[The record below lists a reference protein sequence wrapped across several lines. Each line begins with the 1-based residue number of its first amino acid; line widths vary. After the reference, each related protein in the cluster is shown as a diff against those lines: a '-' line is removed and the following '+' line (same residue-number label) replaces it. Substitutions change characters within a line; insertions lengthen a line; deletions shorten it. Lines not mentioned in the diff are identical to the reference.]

1 MLKFMN
7 NRYGQSRIFMEA
19 DKGGGSGGSSGSNDD
34 SGDESGSDDDLDD
47 KADDD
52 EGGDDDPDAD
62 EKKFSQK
69 DVDAAVKK
77 QLEKEKRKWQ
87 REQKKKESKK
97 PAGKDTSDG
106 GTGETDTNSDELK
119 AERAKTSGLE
129 MKLACFEAG
138 VAKDSVSDVA
148 ALAKSYMEAD
158 EDLDLEDAMS
168 YLKRALKKWWKN
180 TRSLKTAVMTTVMIP
195 GKRKRAGGSG
205 MESLQRKLQPCRMK
219 SEPGCSGNKKG

>member
-34 SGDESGSDDDLDD
+34 SGDESGSDDDPDD

-106 GTGETDTNSDELK
+106 GAGETDTNSDELK

-158 EDLDLEDAMS
+158 EDLDLEDAIEKVVEK
-168 YLKRALKKWWKN
+168 YPQFKD
-180 TRSLKTAVMTTVMIP
+180 
-195 GKRKRAGGSG
+195 GSDDDDDDSQ
-205 MESLQRKLQPCRMK
+205 EK
-219 SEPGCSGNKKG
+219 KKGWGQRHGKPPKKATTMQDEIRARMFGK